1 RLSRLADRPG
11 GEDLRAPLVRALA
24 RLARRRPDRAEAL
37 LDEIA
42 ARLARSPEGRLPA
55 LLAQARAYR
64 VAGRPDR
71 AAAILARALEDP
83 EAAGERRGPLHL
95 ERARAFAALGR
106 AADALEALDR
116 ADEFLDSADARLLRA
131 ALLAIQGREL
141 DRAAA
146 LAEAAEVGPLSRF
159 VLARLRGDPALARS
173 ALAALDDASPLED
186 LGLPFDALYRPL
198 LEAATDP
205 GVAADLAR
213 HARRLFPEAAEY
225 ALDLARAL
233 RRAGRAAEAADA
245 YEAAGALDQAA
256 EACLEGGLWTRAAEL
271 YRALY
276 AQGPSRNREAL
287 LGRAEALRRAG
298 RLEEALA
305 ALAELLAASP
315 PRHALG
321 RRALLERGR
330 ILAGAGRTAEALREF
345 ERLRTDP
352 SVGAE
357 PRDPEWAGAL
367 FESARLTLDRRLLA
381 EYLERYGETG
391 AFPREAMEAAW
402 LLARVALRE
411 GDAPAAL
418 GALDRME
425 ALGPR
430 APDAPRLKQARFL
443 RGEVLAAL
451 GRWEEAERAFDA
463 AYRNHLDDAGRFQ
476 ALAGRARALARLD
489 RREEARRALE
499 TARELFTAAPAG
511 LYGRFWTGTLDA
523 LAGEL
528 R

>member
-1 RLSRLADRPG
+1 
-11 GEDLRAPLVRALA
+11 
-24 RLARRRPDRAEAL
+24 
-37 LDEIA
+37 
-42 ARLARSPEGRLPA
+42 
-55 LLAQARAYR
+55 
-64 VAGRPDR
+64 
-71 AAAILARALEDP
+71 
-83 EAAGERRGPLHL
+83 
-95 ERARAFAALGR
+95 
-106 AADALEALDR
+106 
-116 ADEFLDSADARLLRA
+116 
-131 ALLAIQGREL
+131 
-141 DRAAA
+141 
-146 LAEAAEVGPLSRF
+146 LSRF

-173 ALAALDDASPLED
+173 ALAALDEASPLED

-381 EYLERYGETG
+381 EYLERTGDTG